1 MRNEEY
7 VDTSVHRVMAAL
19 NPWLSLT
26 DLGRIYGISA
36 IHCGRILEQQGWRDR
51 RGRPTPAALE
61 ADAASCAGTHGQ
73 GRTVFWSRA
82 ICSEL
87 LESKGYAPMSRNV
100 QIEQWTQLLEAL
112 QLGSPSI
119 SATPDQMA
127 EEMPT
132 ELVDDV
138 NQQLAV
144 RGCSYRVSRHQ
155 RQASRSASAC

>member
-1 MRNEEY
+1 MWVSRFNL
-7 VDTSVHRVMAAL
+7 RPMAAS

-36 IHCGRILEQQGWRDR
+36 IHCGKTLEHQGWRDR
-51 RGRPTPAALE
+51 RGRPTESALTANAAKQT
-61 ADAASCAGTHGQ
+61 GPHGQ
-73 GRTVFWSRA
+73 GRSVLWNRDV
-82 ICSEL
+82 CSAL
-87 LESKGYAPMSRNV
+87 LAQKGSQPVRRNV
-100 QIEQWTQLLEAL
+100 QIERGDQRLEAR

-127 EEMPT
+127 EDIPT
-132 ELVDDV
+132 ELVEDV

>member
-1 MRNEEY
+1 MCSEEH
-7 VDTSVHRVMAAL
+7 VSTQVLRVMAVTPL
-19 NPWLSLT
+19 WLSLT

-82 ICSEL
+82 ICSKL

-132 ELVDDV
+132 ELVEDV